1 MKLELLLIGF
11 VVFFF
16 VLIKNVYLVE
26 FIVEYE
32 GNVGFNSKNK
42 FKWKIIVYKIIL
54 CMCGDLD
61 CIYRYMCNYV
71 YDF

>member
-32 GNVGFNSKNK
+32 GKLVL
-42 FKWKIIVYKIIL
+42 IVRMNLNGKL
-54 CMCGDLD
+54 
-61 CIYRYMCNYV
+61 
-71 YDF
+71 